1 MKKIIAAIILA
12 MGSLVLN
19 GCGMMHLGGGMMS
32 GDSHQHSG
40 HNSQPEKERIVKEM
54 LFGDYRFIAEFPPL
68 QPHQPS
74 LLSLGI
80 YSSNNSL
87 VAAARVRMRI
97 STVEKGAT
105 EQIVVDRLLEPSGS
119 SRYEY
124 SFTPHLEAT
133 YNLTFQVERLEAG
146 ELDKPLILSA
156 TGEVAQGESNHANAH
171 HTTHWMI
178 MGGVLMTAMMV
189 GMMAG
194 GM

>member
-1 MKKIIAAIILA
+1 MKQIIAAIILA

-19 GCGMMHLGGGMMS
+19 GCAMMHPGGGMMS

-40 HNSQPEKERIVKEM
+40 HTSQPEKERIVKEM
-54 LFGDYRFIAEFPPL
+54 LFDDYRLIAEFPPL

-74 LLSLGI
+74 FLLLDI

-87 VAAARVRMRI
+87 AAAARVRMLI
-97 STVEKGAT
+97 SIVEQNAT
-105 EQIVVDRLLEPSGS
+105 EQIVEDLLLEPSGG

-133 YNLTFQVERLEAG
+133 YHLAFQIERLEAA

-156 TGEVAQGESNHANAH
+156 TREAAKGESNHANAH
-171 HTTHWMI
+171 QTTHWMI

-194 GM
+194 GL